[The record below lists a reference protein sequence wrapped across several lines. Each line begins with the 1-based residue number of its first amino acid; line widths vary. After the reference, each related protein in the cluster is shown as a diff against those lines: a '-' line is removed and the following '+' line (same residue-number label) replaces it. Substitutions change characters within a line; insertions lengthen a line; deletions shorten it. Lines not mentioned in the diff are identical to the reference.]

1 MHGSCADMTGMIGH
15 ESMSM
20 WVRLYDIADCVLILR
35 CHELDQLLIS
45 SHHDC
50 VVLLP
55 TTPLSQGWLFM
66 ETNLDC
72 MHASSANLVLC
83 KLTTPSAVK
92 RPAAHVYDLIL
103 LETAVSLRLVL
114 LNPNSLSGCGKPMAL
129 LSQTE

>member
-1 MHGSCADMTGMIGH
+1 MHGSCADMTGMICH

-45 SHHDC
+45 SHHGC
-50 VVLLP
+50 AVLLP
-55 TTPLSQGWLFM
+55 TTLLPQGWLFM

-83 KLTTPSAVK
+83 KLTTPSGT
-92 RPAAHVYDLIL
+92 HVYGSIS
-103 LETAVSLRLVL
+103 LETAVSLKLVL
-114 LNPNSLSGCGKPMAL
+114 LNINSLSGCGKPMAL